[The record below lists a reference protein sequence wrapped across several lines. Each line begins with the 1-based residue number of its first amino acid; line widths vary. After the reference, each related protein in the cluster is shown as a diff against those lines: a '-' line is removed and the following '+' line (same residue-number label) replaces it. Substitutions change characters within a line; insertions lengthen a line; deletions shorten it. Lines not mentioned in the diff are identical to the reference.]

1 MVVNHPRV
9 VFLVQV
15 IEVNQLDQIFDQL
28 QQQYFEDVE
37 HRIKI
42 LNSLLEPLLI
52 HCSRAHC
59 RFYFG
64 GYVFAFV
71 SVGGWIYLMHIWR
84 ELQTRTSWGLPPYE
98 I

>member
-42 LNSLLEPLLI
+42 LNNL
-52 HCSRAHC
+52 
-59 RFYFG
+59 
-64 GYVFAFV
+64 
-71 SVGGWIYLMHIWR
+71 YLALYKKIIPFQ
-84 ELQTRTSWGLPPYE
+84 E
-98 I
+98 